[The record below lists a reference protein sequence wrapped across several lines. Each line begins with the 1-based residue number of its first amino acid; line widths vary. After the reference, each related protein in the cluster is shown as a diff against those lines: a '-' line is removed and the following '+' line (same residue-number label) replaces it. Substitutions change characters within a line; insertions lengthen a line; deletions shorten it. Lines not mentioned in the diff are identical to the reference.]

1 MDEKL
6 EELAKVIRESGA
18 YALKGTTTNKLA
30 EIILAA
36 GYAKRSDTIEEDV
49 LAQIEV
55 AARAIKPNAFAALEE
70 FRAFSGKGP
79 YIDHQI
85 MLLEEE
91 CQGARSSA
99 DAAIY
104 AIRNLKDKP

>member
-36 GYAKRSDTIEEDV
+36 GYAKRSDT
-49 LAQIEV
+49 
-55 AARAIKPNAFAALEE
+55 K
-70 FRAFSGKGP
+70 
-79 YIDHQI
+79 
-85 MLLEEE
+85 EE
-91 CQGARSSA
+91 CAKVAYAHRAYTWGNEAPGINAYADGANDMA
-99 DAAIY
+99 TKIET
-104 AIRNLKDKP
+104 AIRALKENL